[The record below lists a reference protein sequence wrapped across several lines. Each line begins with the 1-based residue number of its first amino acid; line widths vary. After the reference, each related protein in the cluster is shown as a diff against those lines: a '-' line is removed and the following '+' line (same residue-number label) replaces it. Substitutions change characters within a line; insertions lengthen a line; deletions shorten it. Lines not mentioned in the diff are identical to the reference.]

1 MIISGSYFRDFI
13 YSIEFILSSNKFS
26 LSRFFELL
34 KYGNGRYITR
44 NAIYGERLAQ
54 LRETFISLTN
64 FPPEIRNAL
73 CFICLP
79 ENYQIS
85 FLPNKNIKITKYLFI
100 LFLNETLKIKIS
112 SKNIN
117 FELSSYLRIFEYL
130 ILARIKYEAKRTTF
144 WQERDMAVEGSGI
157 SSADESE
164 QKGRGAARKRYVLQI
179 ERTIRRSQIQLF

>member
-1 MIISGSYFRDFI
+1 M
-13 YSIEFILSSNKFS
+13 
-26 LSRFFELL
+26 L

-44 NAIYGERLAQ
+44 NAIYGERLTQ
-54 LRETFISLTN
+54 LRETSISLVDK

-79 ENYQIS
+79 ENYHQIS

-100 LFLNETLKIKIS
+100 LFLNETSKIKIS

-157 SSADESE
+157 SSADERE